1 MAFYRCGGGS
11 GIPSQV
17 NTDMNNVLNKKFS
30 TSGQTYP
37 PLEWADDVNLL
48 GLLEEKTASGA
59 IANITDGADGVPLK
73 NWLVTL
79 PASLDGY
86 TEVNGYKGGKNF
98 LPIAVDYLNYTQTK
112 NDMTISVLANG
123 KVKFNGTATANTD
136 FTFYSASVPS
146 EPHLFV
152 RNGTYTF
159 SNIGSGSVKMV
170 VSGGN
175 NNGFPYREIA
185 NGSYTGTVTDE
196 TKPFNYII
204 FRISSGV
211 TLLNVEIEPM
221 LEVGSTATAYEAYE
235 APTTYTAQ
243 LGRTIYGGTADIVT
257 GEGEDCYAKG
267 SMTSTYLS
275 GLSSSYI
282 GYEAS
287 LAYFGGHAAVWV
299 RNWNWQTAAA
309 RTAGGIGSACNH
321 FPISFNNSDIFA
333 SQYRVYF
340 DVDGKSISSVSD
352 FIDYVEALEANNDSL
367 DIVYE
372 LATGADFT
380 FTPITPTP
388 DTALGVNNFWADE
401 GDSDVTYRSSDTT
414 TPVPVVPT
422 LITKTITEN
431 GTYSAEDDNADGYSE
446 VTVNV
451 QGGSTPF
458 VPQFSETLIADNT
471 SHATSFTLTE
481 DYGNYDMVKIVWY
494 ESASSSGF
502 LYTTPD
508 ILDEIFSIGVGK
520 LCVNKPSTN
529 YYACYTKSGLT
540 WTRSNQRVIDVHEIY
555 GVTFTNCTMTATDL
569 YKRGASTTTK
579 YAITSQTSLKD
590 YDLFMMSSIH
600 ATDGSETMP
609 ATWLYQYP
617 PENMSG
623 AFSCP
628 VPAVLQ
634 EYNANDEAFVISEYG
649 MTAARYF
656 MVQGITFT
664 PSTSNLLSMG
674 GLTSSNEEPDE
685 PENNEEE
692 EEE

>member
-1 MAFYRCGGGS
+1 MPT
-11 GIPSQV
+11 GIFA
-17 NTDMNNVLNKKFS
+17 NANDFKAWL
-30 TSGQTYP
+30 
-37 PLEWADDVNLL
+37 
-48 GLLEEKTASGA
+48 
-59 IANITDGADGVPLK
+59 ANIDG
-73 NWLVTL
+73 
-79 PASLDGY
+79 
-86 TEVNGYKGGKNF
+86 
-98 LPIAVDYLNYTQTK
+98 
-112 NDMTISVLANG
+112 
-123 KVKFNGTATANTD
+123 NGTHAVVVIDRLNA
-136 FTFYSASVPS
+136 
-146 EPHLFV
+146 E
-152 RNGTYTF
+152 TF
-159 SNIGSGSVKMV
+159 S
-170 VSGGN
+170 
-175 NNGFPYREIA
+175 
-185 NGSYTGTVTDE
+185 
-196 TKPFNYII
+196 
-204 FRISSGV
+204 
-211 TLLNVEIEPM
+211 
-221 LEVGSTATAYEAYE
+221 
-235 APTTYTAQ
+235 
-243 LGRTIYGGTADIVT
+243 
-257 GEGEDCYAKG
+257 
-267 SMTSTYLS
+267 
-275 GLSSSYI
+275 
-282 GYEAS
+282 
-287 LAYFGGHAAVWV
+287 
-299 RNWNWQTAAA
+299 
-309 RTAGGIGSACNH
+309 
-321 FPISFNNSDIFA
+321 
-333 SQYRVYF
+333 
-340 DVDGKSISSVSD
+340 
-352 FIDYVEALEANNDSL
+352 
-367 DIVYE
+367 
-372 LATGADFT
+372 

-388 DTALGVNNFWADE
+388 ETALGVNNFWADE
-401 GDSDVTYRSSDTT
+401 GDSDVTYRSSGTT

-431 GTYSAEDDNADGYSE
+431 GTYEAEDDDADGYSE

-451 QGGSTPF
+451 QGGATPF

-508 ILDEIFSIGVGK
+508 ILDEIFTIGVGK

-590 YDLFMMSSIH
+590 YDLFMMASIH

-617 PENMSG
+617 PENMSE

-649 MTAARYF
+649 MTAARFF
-656 MVQGITFT
+656 MVQGIVFT

-674 GLTSSNEEPDE
+674 GLTSSNEEPEE

>member
-59 IANITDGADGVPLK
+59 IANITDGADGVPIK
-73 NWLVTL
+73 NWIVTL
-79 PASLDGY
+79 PASLTGY
-86 TEVNGYKGGKNF
+86 SALNGKKSEKNLLLPNDADSSPIVVNGITRSYTVN
-98 LPIAVDYLNYTQTK
+98 TQTFSLVGTNEK
-112 NDMTISVLANG
+112 TDAAWLI
-123 KVKFNGTATANTD
+123 FNGSNWKID
-136 FTFYSASVPS
+136 GIKKG
-146 EPHLFV
+146 E
-152 RNGTYTF
+152 TYTF
-159 SNIGSGSVKMV
+159 YHNLGGSLYSQLTYFDTNGQTRALVNLAGSAGKNNSRTFTIPNDFDRVRNFQIGVYATATDINENAVFMLVVGS
-170 VSGGN
+170 SSTAYA
-175 NNGFPYREIA
+175 PYTAPE
-185 NGSYTGTVTDE
+185 V
-196 TKPFNYII
+196 
-204 FRISSGV
+204 
-211 TLLNVEIEPM
+211 
-221 LEVGSTATAYEAYE
+221 LEVD
-235 APTTYTAQ
+235 
-243 LGRTIYGGTADIVT
+243 LGRTIYGGTADIIT
-257 GEGEDCYAKG
+257 GEG
-267 SMTSTYLS
+267 
-275 GLSSSYI
+275 
-282 GYEAS
+282 
-287 LAYFGGHAAVWV
+287 
-299 RNWNWQTAAA
+299 
-309 RTAGGIGSACNH
+309 
-321 FPISFNNSDIFA
+321 
-333 SQYRVYF
+333 
-340 DVDGKSISSVSD
+340 VD
-352 FIDYVEALEANNDSL
+352 ENDN
-367 DIVYE
+367 
-372 LATGADFT
+372 DFT

-401 GDSDVTYRSSDTT
+401 GDSDVTYRSSGTV

-431 GTYSAEDDNADGYSE
+431 DTYYAEDDNADGYSE
-446 VTVNV
+446 VIVNV

-471 SHATSFTLTE
+471 SHAASFTLTE

-520 LCVNKPSTN
+520 LCINKPSTN

-579 YAITSQTSLKD
+579 YAVTSQTSLKD

-617 PENMSG
+617 PENMSE

-649 MTAARYF
+649 MTAARFF